1 MQKLKKM
8 KILNYLAGLA
18 FIILIAACGN
28 KKNTN
33 QDSGFSASSNR
44 TPETESLLSN
54 LKKIASKGIM
64 FGHQDDPLYG
74 VTWEGDSDRS
84 DVKSVVG
91 DYPAVMG
98 FDIGRIELG
107 SKKSLDNVDFN
118 IIRQEII
125 NQFNR
130 GGIITI
136 SWHMYNTLTGGDS
149 WDIETKGVVTSI
161 LPNGENHNKFLTWLK
176 QGADFF
182 NSLVTEDGTKIPVLF
197 RPWHEHTGSWFWWGK
212 DNCTIE
218 EYKEL
223 WLLTY
228 NYFEEQGVDNLL
240 YTYSPDSHGPGEIYL
255 ERYPGDEYVDLLGLD
270 IYHRGDEE
278 GIEIYQNTLDTILS
292 FLTEEGEKRNK
303 PIAVTE
309 TGLEAIPIANW
320 WTELLLPTLEKYPVT
335 YVLVWRNARERPNHY
350 YAPYPGQ
357 KSADDFVKFFNSPK
371 TLFVKDLP
379 NLYK

>member
-1 MQKLKKM
+1 M
-8 KILNYLAGLA
+8 KILNYLTGFAL
-18 FIILIAACGN
+18 IIIITACGS
-28 KKNTN
+28 KQNTN
-33 QDSGFSASSNR
+33 TDLNSSNLPNR
-44 TPETESLLSN
+44 TPETESLFFN
-54 LKKIASKGIM
+54 LNEISSKGIM

-107 SKKSLDNVDFN
+107 SEKSLDNVNFD

-130 GGIITI
+130 GGVITI
-136 SWHMYNTLTGGDS
+136 SWHMYNPLTGGDS
-149 WDIETKGVVTSI
+149 WDVETKGVVTSI
-161 LPNGENHNKFLTWLK
+161 LPNGENHNKFMSWLK

-182 NSLVTEDGTKIPVLF
+182 NSLVAEDGTKIPVLF

-212 DNCTIE
+212 DNCTTE
-218 EYKEL
+218 EYKQL

-228 NYFEEQGVDNLL
+228 NYFQDQGVNNLL
-240 YTYSPDSHGPGEIYL
+240 FAYSPDSQGPGEIYM

-270 IYHRGDEE
+270 IYHRDNEE
-278 GIEIYQNTLDTILS
+278 GIETYQNTLDTILS
-292 FLTEEGEKRNK
+292 FLTVEGEKRNK

-320 WTELLLPTLEKYPVT
+320 WTLVLLSTLEKYPVT
-335 YVLVWRNARERPNHY
+335 YVVVWRNARERPDHY

-357 KSADDFVKFFNSPK
+357 ESAEDFVKFYNSPK
-371 TLFVKDLP
+371 TLFVKDIS

>member
-1 MQKLKKM
+1 M
-8 KILNYLAGLA
+8 KILNYLIGFVLII
-18 FIILIAACGN
+18 FITACGS
-28 KKNTN
+28 KQNTN
-33 QDSGFSASSNR
+33 TDLDSSNLPNR

-54 LKKIASKGIM
+54 LNKISSQGIM

-74 VTWEGDSDRS
+74 VTWEGDFDRS

-107 SKKSLDNVDFN
+107 SEKSLDNIDFN

-130 GGIITI
+130 GGMITI
-136 SWHMYNTLTGGDS
+136 SWHMYNPLTGGDS
-149 WDIETKGVVTSI
+149 WDVETKGVVTSI
-161 LPNGENHNKFLTWLK
+161 LPNGENHDKLISWL
-176 QGADFF
+176 QYGADFF
-182 NSLVTEDGTKIPVLF
+182 KSLVTKEGTKIPVLF

-212 DNCTIE
+212 ENCTID

-228 NYFEEQGVDNLL
+228 NFFQEQGVDNLL
-240 YTYSPDSHGPGEIYL
+240 YGYSPDSQGPGEIYM

-270 IYHRGDEE
+270 IYHRDNEE
-278 GIEIYQNTLDTILS
+278 GIKNYQNSLHTILS
-292 FLTEEGEKRNK
+292 FLSEESEKRNK

-309 TGLEAIPIANW
+309 TGLEAIPIASW
-320 WTELLLPTLEKYPVT
+320 WTEVLLPAIEKYPIS
-335 YVLVWRNARERPNHY
+335 YVLTWRNARERSNHY

-357 KSADDFVKFFNSPK
+357 KSADDFVKFYNNPK
-371 TLFVKDLP
+371 TLFVKDIS

>member
-1 MQKLKKM
+1 M
-8 KILNYLAGLA
+8 
-18 FIILIAACGN
+18 ILIAACGN
-28 KKNTN
+28 KQNTN
-33 QDSGFSASSNR
+33 QDSDLSDSSDR
-44 TPETESLLSN
+44 TPETQNLLTN
-54 LKKIASKGIM
+54 LNKIASKGIM

-74 VTWEGDSDRS
+74 VTWEGDSNRS

-107 SKKSLDNVDFN
+107 SEKSLDNVNFD

-125 NQFNR
+125 SQFNR
-130 GGIITI
+130 GGVITI
-136 SWHMYNTLTGGDS
+136 SWHMYNPLTGGDS
-149 WDIETKGVVTSI
+149 WDVETKGVVTSI
-161 LPNGENHNKFLTWLK
+161 LPNGENHNKFMSWLK

-182 NSLVTEDGTKIPVLF
+182 NSLVAEDGTKIPVLF

-212 DNCTIE
+212 DNCTTE
-218 EYKEL
+218 EYKQL

-228 NYFEEQGVDNLL
+228 NYFQDQGVNNLL
-240 YTYSPDSHGPGEIYL
+240 FAYSPDSQGPGEIYM

-270 IYHRGDEE
+270 IYHRDNEE
-278 GIEIYQNTLDTILS
+278 GIETYQNTLDTILS
-292 FLTEEGEKRNK
+292 FLTVEGEKRNK

-320 WTELLLPTLEKYPVT
+320 WTHVLLSSLEKYPVT
-335 YVLVWRNARERPNHY
+335 YVVVWRNARDRPDHY

-357 KSADDFVKFFNSPK
+357 ESAEDFVKFYNSPK
-371 TLFVKDLP
+371 TLFVKDIP

>member
-1 MQKLKKM
+1 MGFAL
-8 KILNYLAGLA
+8 II
-18 FIILIAACGN
+18 FITACGS
-28 KKNTN
+28 KQNTN
-33 QDSGFSASSNR
+33 TDLDSSNLPNR
-44 TPETESLLSN
+44 TSETENLLSN
-54 LKKIASKGIM
+54 LNKISSQGIM

-74 VTWEGDSDRS
+74 VTWEGDFDRS

-107 SKKSLDNVDFN
+107 SEKSLDNIDFN

-130 GGIITI
+130 GGMITI
-136 SWHMYNTLTGGDS
+136 SWHMYNPLTGGDS
-149 WDIETKGVVTSI
+149 WDVETKGVVTSI
-161 LPNGENHNKFLTWLK
+161 LPNGENHDKLISWL
-176 QGADFF
+176 QYGADFF
-182 NSLVTEDGTKIPVLF
+182 KSLVTKEGTKIPVLF

-212 DNCTIE
+212 ENCTID

-223 WLLTY
+223 WLFTY
-228 NYFEEQGVDNLL
+228 NFFQEQGVDNLL
-240 YTYSPDSHGPGEIYL
+240 YGYSPDSQGPGEIYM

-270 IYHRGDEE
+270 IYHRDNEE
-278 GIEIYQNTLDTILS
+278 GIKNYQNSLHTILS
-292 FLTEEGEKRNK
+292 FLSEESEKRNK

-309 TGLEAIPIANW
+309 TGLEAIPIASW
-320 WTELLLPTLEKYPVT
+320 WTEVLLPAIEKYPIS
-335 YVLVWRNARERPNHY
+335 YVLTWRNARERPNHY

-357 KSADDFVKFFNSPK
+357 KSADDFVKFYNNPK
-371 TLFVKDLP
+371 TLFVKDIS

>member
-1 MQKLKKM
+1 M
-8 KILNYLAGLA
+8 KILNYLTGLA
-18 FIILIAACGN
+18 LMILIAACGN
-28 KKNTN
+28 KQNTN
-33 QDSGFSASSNR
+33 QDSDLSDSSDR
-44 TPETESLLSN
+44 TPETQNLLTN
-54 LKKIASKGIM
+54 LNKIASKGIM

-74 VTWEGDSDRS
+74 VTWEGDSNRS

-107 SKKSLDNVDFN
+107 SEKSLDNVNFD

-125 NQFNR
+125 SQFNR
-130 GGIITI
+130 GGVITI
-136 SWHMYNTLTGGDS
+136 SWHMYNPLTGGDS
-149 WDIETKGVVTSI
+149 WDVETKGVVTSI
-161 LPNGENHNKFLTWLK
+161 LPNGENHNKFMSWLK

-182 NSLVTEDGTKIPVLF
+182 NSLVAEDGTKIPVLF

-212 DNCTIE
+212 DNCTTE
-218 EYKEL
+218 EYKQL

-228 NYFEEQGVDNLL
+228 NYFQDQGVNNLL
-240 YTYSPDSHGPGEIYL
+240 FAYSPDSQGPGEIYM

-270 IYHRGDEE
+270 IYHRDNEE
-278 GIEIYQNTLDTILS
+278 GIETYQNTLDTILS
-292 FLTEEGEKRNK
+292 FLTVEGEKRNK

-320 WTELLLPTLEKYPVT
+320 WTHVLLSSLEKYPVT
-335 YVLVWRNARERPNHY
+335 YVVVWRNARDRPDHY

-357 KSADDFVKFFNSPK
+357 ESAEDFVKLYNSPK
-371 TLFVKDLP
+371 TLFVKDIP